1 MADPQVSLPPAYLFW
16 AQFLHENGLAKLAI
30 GILEHGGFLRP
41 LMGQAISAGS
51 TWSADPEKWQEFAE
65 MLADRDSAARLILAL
80 KEEPPDQ

>member
-1 MADPQVSLPPAYLFW
+1 MSRPAMKSGLPYAFW